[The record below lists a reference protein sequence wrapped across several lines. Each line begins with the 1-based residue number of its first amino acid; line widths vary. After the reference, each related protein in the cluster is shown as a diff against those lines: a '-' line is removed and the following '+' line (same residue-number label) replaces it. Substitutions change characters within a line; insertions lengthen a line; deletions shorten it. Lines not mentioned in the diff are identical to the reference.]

1 MTGTAGDTVQLS
13 GRLTLEQSVALFN
26 KGLPW
31 PDGEAA
37 VRIDFAQVEEVDST
51 AVSLMLSWLRAA
63 QQKNVALAFV
73 NVPENLLSLT
83 KLYGVDS
90 TLPLQAA

>member
-1 MTGTAGDTVQLS
+1 MTLSGKDTVQLS
-13 GRLTLEQSVALFN
+13 GRLTLEQSVALFK

-31 PDGEAA
+31 AEGA
-37 VRIDFAQVEEVDST
+37 VSMRVDFAQVEEVDSS

-63 QQKNVALAFV
+63 QQKNVALTFV